1 MKVVL
6 FAIWVAINVSA
17 LGALVGW
24 LSEGGGFFSFVNPI
38 VIYDNVPVNWFGAIC
53 LSIVLNILF
62 PVVALP
68 YWIYKLFTV
77 GRDMNN

>member
-1 MKVVL
+1 MVVL
-6 FAIWVAINVSA
+6 FAAWVVMNVLA
-17 LGALVGW
+17 LCLLVEW
-24 LSEGGGFFSFVNPI
+24 LSEGGGLFNFVNLI